1 MEQKLHD
8 ICKWLKNVKGITSI
22 DIHDLVAYLP
32 EYDEWAK
39 EWCADK
45 VKCDLC
51 SHEWVAVYHVDSDHI
66 ECPNCHNMTII
77 ISQP

>member
-1 MEQKLHD
+1 MEQKLKD

-22 DIHDLVAYLP
+22 DINDLVEYLP

-51 SHEWVAVYHVDSDHI
+51 GHGWVAVYHVDSDHL

-77 ISQP
+77 TPQI